1 MTTIRV
7 RDLRR
12 RAREILRRIREEKA
26 EYLITYQGKPV
37 AVLRPVDVDAVD
49 QALSDVD
56 EQESSNGWDA
66 YAKVAAAA
74 REQWPGSVST
84 EAVLDEIRR

>member
-7 RDLRR
+7 RDLRQ
-12 RAREILRRIREEKA
+12 RAREILRRIREDKA
-26 EYLITYQGKPV
+26 EYLITYRGKPV
-37 AVLRPVDVDAVD
+37 AVLLPVEADAVD
-49 QALSDVD
+49 QASSDVGEHD
-56 EQESSNGWDA
+56 SSHGWDA
-66 YAKVAAAA
+66 YAKVAAAV